1 MRSLRSSWCVL
12 SLLLAT
18 GCASVSSPPQ
28 LDYTL
33 VLIRTGNAPPKL
45 DKPARAAMFQG
56 HFANMGKLARAGQL
70 VLAGPYGK
78 QKSAPDLRGIFVLD
92 TADPAQAKA
101 WAESDPGF
109 QQGEFRFEFHRFATS
124 APLRAQLAADLA
136 REDEI
141 ARSGRQPAPGEGG
154 RGYVWLR
161 HADFDTA
168 RRVLGALPAVLLLAR
183 LDGDAALVLLDA
195 ADAAAASAL
204 VAPLASALGD
214 HRLDEWFGSGLLTG
228 LPGRAAAALKE

>member
-28 LDYTL
+28 LDGTL
-33 VLIRTGNAPPKL
+33 VLIRTGATPPQL
-45 DKPARAAMFQG
+45 DKAARQAMFQG
-56 HFANMGKLARAGQL
+56 HFANMGKLARQGQL

-92 TADPAQAKA
+92 TADPAQAKT

-109 QQGEFRFEFHRFATS
+109 QQGEFRFEYHRFCTGA
-124 APLRAQLAADLA
+124 ALRAQVAADLA

-154 RGYVWLR
+154 RGYVWLH
-161 HADFDTA
+161 HADFTA
-168 RRVLGALPAVLLLAR
+168 VERVLGAQPWVLLLAR
-183 LDGDAALVLLDA
+183 LDDGAAMVLLDA
-195 ADAAAASAL
+195 VDAAAATAKL
-204 VAPLASALGD
+204 APLAGELGD

-228 LPGRAAAALKE
+228 LPGRTAAAISR